1 MDNSNIVFHC
11 DECSKAIIR
20 DSREHDQCICN
31 GDGDRWWCE
40 MCHNCD
46 ECKKYTINPLDEDSW
61 NWIDD
66 EVTSVLSSLCAEW
79 ALANGKEPP
88 SEWAVAG
95 R

>member
-20 DSREHDQCICN
+20 DSGEER
-31 GDGDRWWCE
+31 R
-40 MCHNCD
+40 HNCD
-46 ECKKYTINPLDEDSW
+46 ECKKYTINPLDELDEDPW

-66 EVTSVLSSLCAEW
+66 EVTSILSSLCAEW
-79 ALANGKEPP
+79 ALANGKGQP
-88 SEWAVAG
+88 SEWAAEG